1 MDKLFYELIRLSV
14 GSCSVLSSHPSS
26 HEWQSLRTKAIKQ
39 AIDGVS
45 FEGFLKYQEYS
56 ENVQECKKI
65 KLQWIASV
73 LQLEQRN
80 ELTNLRAQQLTK
92 FFKNGGF
99 RTCVLKGQ
107 GVAYM
112 YPKD

>member
-45 FEGFLKYQEYS
+45 FEGFLKYQEFS
-56 ENVQECKKI
+56 ENVQEQWFVKI
-65 KLQWIASV
+65 
-73 LQLEQRN
+73 
-80 ELTNLRAQQLTK
+80 
-92 FFKNGGF
+92 
-99 RTCVLKGQ
+99 
-107 GVAYM
+107 
-112 YPKD
+112 